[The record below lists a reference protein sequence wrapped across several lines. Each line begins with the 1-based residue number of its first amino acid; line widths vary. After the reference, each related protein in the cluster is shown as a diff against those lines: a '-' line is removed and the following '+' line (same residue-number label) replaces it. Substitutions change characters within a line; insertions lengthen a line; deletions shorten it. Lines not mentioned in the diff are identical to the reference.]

1 MRSFLDP
8 LWEAL
13 YFGRETNPQCPFSW
27 ALDPKVSKGFRRMLK
42 ALALFTNI
50 RRATLVHLLIFVKFE
65 SVPKQIVSS

>member
-1 MRSFLDP
+1 MRASLDP

-27 ALDPKVSKGFRRMLK
+27 ALDPKVSKGFRHKLE

-50 RRATLVHLLIFVKFE
+50 RRAKMGHLLIFVKFE
-65 SVPKQIVSS
+65 FVPKQIVSS

>member
-1 MRSFLDP
+1 
-8 LWEAL
+8 
-13 YFGRETNPQCPFSW
+13 
-27 ALDPKVSKGFRRMLK
+27 MLK